1 MPIPDYQSLMLP
13 VLKKAE
19 HGEIRISDVIEKIA
33 VEFAL
38 SDTERQELL
47 PSGKQTTFAN
57 RIHWAKTYL
66 KQAGLV
72 EATRRAHFKITDR
85 GRDVLRSAVSRI
97 DANYLSQFPEFL
109 NFRDRSSESDKA
121 SESSA
126 TSAVSESH
134 SVQTPDDQIRTANKV
149 IHEALGRD
157 ILDRILAAP
166 PSFFERVI
174 VSLLLAMGYGGTVTD
189 AGRAIGRSG
198 DDGVDGV
205 IDQDTLGLDR
215 VYVQAKRY
223 QRESAVGPSAIRD
236 FFGSLDMH
244 KATKGLFVTTSTF
257 TKAAG
262 DTAEKLGKR
271 IVLIDGDGLSKLM
284 IRFNVGCRVEEIVE
298 IKRLDEEF
306 FE

>member
-1 MPIPDYQSLMLP
+1 MAVPDYQSLMLP
-13 VLKKAE
+13 VLRKAE
-19 HGEIRISDVIEKIA
+19 NGEIRISDV
-33 VEFAL
+33 VEQLAEDLEL
-38 SDTERQELL
+38 SETERQELL

-85 GRDVLRSAVSRI
+85 GRDVLKSGVGRI
-97 DANYLSQFPEFL
+97 DANYLSQFSEFL
-109 NFRDRSSESDKA
+109 SFRDRNSESGKPTDKSVQVA
-121 SESSA
+121 ISEPHSTETPEDQI
-126 TSAVSESH
+126 TSA
-134 SVQTPDDQIRTANKV
+134 NKI
-149 IHEALGRD
+149 IHEALGQE
-157 ILDRILAAP
+157 ILDRILAMP
-166 PSFFERVI
+166 PSFFERVV
-174 VSLLLAMGYGGTVTD
+174 VSLLLAMGYGGTVAD

-223 QRESAVGPSAIRD
+223 QRENAVGPGAIRD

-244 KATKGLFVTTSTF
+244 KATKGLFVTTSIF
-257 TKAAG
+257 SKAAS

-271 IVLIDGDGLSKLM
+271 IVLIDGVGLAKLM
-284 IRFNVGCRVEEIVE
+284 IRFNVGCRIEGIVE